1 MLQPLFFRWRFAFK
15 LTFAILLALVLGFHF
30 QLQTPRWSV
39 LTAAIVAAGGEP
51 FAGAIRHRGML
62 RIIGTFI
69 GCLGA
74 LVIIILTSRAPVVM
88 LMLSCL
94 WAGLCMWISSLV
106 KVENSYAFGLAG
118 YTALIIIVG
127 IQSFPQMTPQYAV
140 ERVSEIVLGIVCA
153 ILADILFSP
162 RSIKRD
168 IDRALDTLLID
179 HYRLLQLCVNNAPK
193 EEVDS
198 AWSELVK
205 ATNALWGM
213 RSNLMMESA
222 HWQRSNQRLVAI
234 NTLSLTLITQACET
248 FLILQNHP
256 DYLKS
261 HLLLLLSEP
270 ADTVSAIHRRMKLMR
285 QVIAATPSRDTPLT
299 LYTWVGSATRYLL
312 LMKGVKSNSRISG
325 VEASVL
331 TTQQEVTAP
340 SAEGRHAMINGLR
353 TGIATAL
360 GCLFWLWTGWSAGS
374 ACMVMVAVVTSLAM
388 RLPNPLM
395 VAKDFVIGM
404 SAALPIGALYYMLIM
419 PSTQQS
425 LLLLCLALGILAFI
439 IGIEVQKRR
448 LGTLGTLAGT
458 INVLVLSNPMSFNVS
473 TFLDSAIDQL
483 IGCILAM
490 LVILL
495 IRDTSKQRAG
505 RILLNRFVYGAV
517 SAMSTNKTRRRV
529 NHLPLL
535 YQQLF
540 QLMAIFPGDVA
551 KYRLALLL
559 IVAHQRL
566 RSADIPVNEDLSAW
580 HRQIRATADQVL
592 VSRSDPRRSR
602 KFDQL
607 LTEMGIYR
615 HKLETYQVAP
625 EIIES
630 VARLTDILQRYRHAL
645 SG

>member
-39 LTAAIVAAGGEP
+39 LTSAIVAAGGEP

-74 LVIIILTSRAPVVM
+74 LVIIILTIRAPVVM
-88 LMLSCL
+88 LMLSYL

-205 ATNALWGM
+205 ATNALSGM

-353 TGIATAL
+353 TGIATVL

-374 ACMVMVAVVTSLAM
+374 ACMVMVAVVTSRAM

-425 LLLLCLALGILAFI
+425 LLLCLALGILAFI

-473 TFLDSAIDQL
+473 TFLDSAIGQL
-483 IGCILAM
+483 ICCILAM

-517 SAMSTNKTRRRV
+517 SALSTNKTRRRV

-580 HRQIRATADQVL
+580 HRQIRAAV
-592 VSRSDPRRSR
+592 VS
-602 KFDQL
+602 L
-607 LTEMGIYR
+607 INY
-615 HKLETYQVAP
+615 
-625 EIIES
+625 
-630 VARLTDILQRYRHAL
+630 
-645 SG
+645 